1 MKTINI
7 LGTTQR
13 EQWHNVVNMLRQ
25 YGGMF
30 TDEARS
36 QLCDELDRY
45 IDAMEDLNEQTE
57 EKTDAEQTLCDRNG
71 NAPMSVEEQED
82 LVRLAVRNSAEAFD
96 AIESSDWDDEED
108 IADFK
113 RLVMP
118 HGNSPERNIAEYW
131 ALDTL
136 AREVFCD
143 IIKEVKE

>member
-7 LGTTQR
+7 LGDSQR

-45 IDAMEDLNEQTE
+45 IDTMEDINEQTGE
-57 EKTDAEQTLCDRNG
+57 ETTQTLCDRNG
-71 NAPMSVEEQED
+71 NEPMSVEEQED
-82 LVRLAVRNSAEAFD
+82 LVRWAVRNSAEAYD

-118 HGNSPERNIAEYW
+118 RRNIEQNISAYW
-131 ALDTL
+131 DMDTL
-136 AREVFCD
+136 ARDVFID
-143 IIKEVKE
+143 IIKGVKE